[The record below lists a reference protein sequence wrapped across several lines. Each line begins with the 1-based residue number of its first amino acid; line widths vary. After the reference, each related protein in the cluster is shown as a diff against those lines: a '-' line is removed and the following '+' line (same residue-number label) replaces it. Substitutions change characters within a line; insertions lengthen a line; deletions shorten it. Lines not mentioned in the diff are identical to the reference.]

1 MRDTSPIQVRF
12 CNQLSRPKPLASLL
26 SLSSRAAAAMARLV
40 TALPPGASTSREEL
54 TPSPA
59 MGGFELAFHLPFD
72 RCSVYD
78 ELLIHPRRGHPLGA
92 SPNVAFSVIRP
103 GYEAHEEMSV
113 GCVRKVTFAQPF
125 YGMTTSELAV
135 ASRGD
140 PDAEEGISELVWRQ
154 LQSSTRLN
162 LLGDGQHPP
171 EFGVVLEGGPAGTLV
186 TMRYNFARAQMDG
199 PLCLLVGCMPAL
211 LRWHLHASISSVW
224 HLEMVSAAHA
234 PRRPLALRCP
244 VPP

>member
-1 MRDTSPIQVRF
+1 MRWTNGREVGQIPQ
-12 CNQLSRPKPLASLL
+12 PL
-26 SLSSRAAAAMARLV
+26 LV
-40 TALPPGASTSREEL
+40 PE
-54 TPSPA
+54 
-59 MGGFELAFHLPFD
+59 
-72 RCSVYD
+72 
-78 ELLIHPRRGHPLGA
+78 
-92 SPNVAFSVIRP
+92 
-103 GYEAHEEMSV
+103 
-113 GCVRKVTFAQPF
+113 
-125 YGMTTSELAV
+125 
-135 ASRGD
+135 
-140 PDAEEGISELVWRQ
+140 AEEGISELVWRQ

-234 PRRPLALRCP
+234 YDPRRPLALRCP